1 MCAAS
6 IPHPKL
12 GWFYRYDAV
21 YCHEVLFNRGRTVF
35 PGRLTSHPAKGE
47 SVSSSAAAYLSLF
60 LAAFLA
66 ATIIPAQSEAGL
78 SALILT
84 SEKNVILLIAVAAIG
99 NVLGSVVNW
108 YLGRWINR
116 FSGWRLFPIKPARL
130 TRATLWYQRYGRWS
144 LLLSWVPFIGDPITI
159 AAGVMRE
166 PLLSFLL
173 IVSFAKTT
181 RYILVA
187 VIALKLILT

>member
-1 MCAAS
+1 M
-6 IPHPKL
+6 PHPKL
-12 GWFYRYDAV
+12 GWFYRHDAV
-21 YCHEVLFNRGRTVF
+21 YCREVLFNRGRTVF
-35 PGRLTSHPAKGE
+35 SGRLASHPAKGQ
-47 SVSSSAAAYLSLF
+47 SVSSSAAYLSLF

-84 SEKNVILLIAVAAIG
+84 SGNNVILLIAVAAIG
-99 NVLGSVVNW
+99 NVLGAVVNW

-116 FSGWRLFPIKPARL
+116 FSERRWFPIKPAQL
-130 TRATLWYQRYGRWS
+130 TRATLWYHRYGRWS

-159 AAGVMRE
+159 VAGVLRE
-166 PLLSFLL
+166 PLLSFIL

-187 VIALKLILT
+187 VITLKLI

>member
-1 MCAAS
+1 M
-6 IPHPKL
+6 
-12 GWFYRYDAV
+12 
-21 YCHEVLFNRGRTVF
+21 
-35 PGRLTSHPAKGE
+35 
-47 SVSSSAAAYLSLF
+47 SSSATYLSLF

-84 SEKNVILLIAVAAIG
+84 SGNNVILLVAVAAIG
-99 NVLGSVVNW
+99 NVLGAVVNW
-108 YLGRWINR
+108 YLGRWVNR
-116 FSGWRLFPIKPARL
+116 FSDRRWFPIKPAQL
-130 TRATLWYQRYGRWS
+130 TRATLWYHRYGRWS

-159 AAGVMRE
+159 VAGVLRE
-166 PLLSFLL
+166 PLLSFIL

-187 VIALKLILT
+187 VITLKLI